1 MKKTFCRRI
10 SRCVCTAMAA
20 VLLFGISAQAA
31 PLVSP
36 QEIGMDAAS
45 LVEPKSEELKYYFR
59 IYNGKWQYRIWSVT
73 YGRWVTDW
81 IDFE

>member
-1 MKKTFCRRI
+1 MKKIFYRQI

-31 PLVSP
+31 PSVCP
-36 QEIGMDAAS
+36 QDIDMDAAS
-45 LVEPKSEELKYYFR
+45 LVEPKSEELKYYYR

>member
-1 MKKTFCRRI
+1 
-10 SRCVCTAMAA
+10 MAA

-45 LVEPKSEELKYYFR
+45 LVEPKGEELKYYFR